1 MKSVT
6 LNNILIDHISPTPL
20 CEIMGRNKSDKG
32 SIDISKSWHNYTT
45 FYYSLFK
52 DLKDKP
58 LNIFELGIGSQ
69 KSEFPNNMGENG
81 SPGASLYGW
90 REFFPNANIFGADI
104 DKSILFKD
112 ERIKTFYCDSRNP
125 EIITSMWKNTELPES
140 FDIIIDDG
148 LHLLDANITFFENS
162 LHKLSRSGLFI
173 IEDVGSF
180 EACYPHIH
188 YLNNKYNNISVQY
201 LSIPCPVNTNG
212 DNNLIIIKKNLH

>member
-6 LNNILIDHISPTPL
+6 LNNILIDHETQTPL

-32 SIDISKSWHNYTT
+32 SIDITKSWHNYTT
-45 FYYSLFK
+45 YYYSLFK
-52 DLKDKP
+52 HIKDKP
-58 LNIFELGIGSQ
+58 LTIFELGIGSQ

-81 SPGASLYGW
+81 RPGASLYGW

-104 DKSILFKD
+104 DTSILFKD

-125 EIITSMWKNTELPES
+125 NVISAMWKNTELPES
-140 FDIIIDDG
+140 FDIIIDDS
-148 LHLLDANITFFENS
+148 LHILDTNITFFENS
-162 LHKLSRSGLFI
+162 LHKLSSTGLFI

-180 EACYPHIH
+180 EACYHHIH
-188 YLNNKYNNISVQY
+188 YLNKKYKNISIQHI
-201 LSIPCPVNTNG
+201 SIPCPVNTNG

>member
-32 SIDISKSWHNYTT
+32 SIDITKSWHNYTT
-45 FYYSLFK
+45 YYYYLFK

-81 SPGASLYGW
+81 RPGASLYGW
-90 REFFPNANIFGADI
+90 KEFFPNANIFGADI
-104 DKSILFKD
+104 DRSILFKD
-112 ERIKTFYCDSRNP
+112 ERINTFYCDLRNP
-125 EIITSMWKNTELPES
+125 EVITSMWKSTELPEV

-148 LHLLDANITFFENS
+148 LHILDANITFFENS
-162 LHKLSRSGLFI
+162 LDKLSPTGLFI
-173 IEDVGSF
+173 IEDVASF
-180 EACYPHIH
+180 NECYLHIH
-188 YLNNKYNNISVQY
+188 YLNSKYKNISIQHV
-201 LSIPCPVNTNG
+201 SIPCPVNTNG
-212 DNNLIIIKKNLH
+212 DNNLIIIKKNLP